1 MILYKDIYN
10 FNIVLMNEVME
21 RYGSGGN
28 AWELFRNFYRDPDG
42 YPIDENGYKTRNDIE
57 CTVDAI
63 ISVNRVYKH
72 KGFNKKFIEEF
83 IICREEPIIFFPRE
97 RGGINTSRHSVFGD
111 RIDHTLFG
119 LKQYFEGKR
128 CKLMSSYELP
138 RTRLWL
144 ELFND
149 FGEMVEYMKIDGIF
163 TNENN
168 EVYDLGKSNSEI
180 ICYHYD
186 TYNRH

>member
-1 MILYKDIYN
+1 ML
-10 FNIVLMNEVME
+10 
-21 RYGSGGN
+21 
-28 AWELFRNFYRDPDG
+28 LFLL
-42 YPIDENGYKTRNDIE
+42 I
-57 CTVDAI
+57 
-63 ISVNRVYKH
+63 
-72 KGFNKKFIEEF
+72 EF
-83 IICREEPIIFFPRE
+83 INIKDLIKNLLKNLLFAEKNRLYFFLVKE
-97 RGGINTSRHSVFGD
+97 RGINTSRHSVFGD
-111 RIDHTLFG
+111 RIDHTLFD

-144 ELFND
+144 ESFND

-180 ICYHYD
+180 ICSHYD
-186 TYNRH
+186 TYNRHWEEDYYENVKEKIKIFRDMFSC